1 MNQTSVLIPILSTL
15 SAFILISCIRFL
27 DVFERE
33 PYKLIFINFL
43 FGILSYLISAISVS
57 LIFGI
62 IDINKFVLGSSTRY
76 VFLIVLVTAMI
87 MLISQLI
94 FSILSLL
101 FFRKDFDTMP
111 DYIIYFS
118 TIGIG
123 FNFSEVFFYN
133 FLNKTNNQL
142 LLQISDNLYFSSF
155 FNGTT
160 LPFLMGAIG
169 AGYYLSLISKKENF
183 NSLYKVSILTVGLAI
198 LTQIIFYSMNF
209 FIMISS
215 PHTPSEFLNV
225 IKEIKIF
232 AQSFSIT
239 LLILSVGFAVIF
251 DAYIISNFL
260 EKVVSN
266 SKNKSFKLVNASNF
280 INPFLYLSLSKLKYF
295 SALKGKQDISE
306 KNLKTFAKLALK
318 NFNDPKNS
326 FLYIAEANEILDKS

>member
-1 MNQTSVLIPILSTL
+1 MNQIGALIPILSTL
-15 SAFILISCIRFL
+15 NAFILISCIRFL

-33 PYKLIFINFL
+33 PYKPIFINFL

-62 IDINKFVLGSSTRY
+62 IDINKFVLSSSNRY
-76 VFLIVLVTAMI
+76 VFLIILVTALI

-94 FSILSLL
+94 FSSLSLL
-101 FFRKDFDTMP
+101 FFRKDYDTMP

-133 FLNKTNNQL
+133 LLNKTNNQL

-169 AGYYLSLISKKENF
+169 AGYYLYLISKKENF
-183 NSLYKVSILTVGLAI
+183 NSLFKVSILSIGLAI
-198 LTQIIFYSMNF
+198 FTQIIFYSMNF
-209 FIMISS
+209 FIMVSS
-215 PHTPSEFLNV
+215 PHTPSDFLNV

-251 DAYIISNFL
+251 DSYIISNFL
-260 EKVVSN
+260 EKVVS
-266 SKNKSFKLVNASNF
+266 SSENKFPKTLNASNF

-295 SALKGKQDISE
+295 SGLKGNQEISE
-306 KNLKTFAKLALK
+306 KNLKTFAKLSLK

>member
-1 MNQTSVLIPILSTL
+1 
-15 SAFILISCIRFL
+15 
-27 DVFERE
+27 
-33 PYKLIFINFL
+33 
-43 FGILSYLISAISVS
+43 
-57 LIFGI
+57 
-62 IDINKFVLGSSTRY
+62 
-76 VFLIVLVTAMI
+76 

-94 FSILSLL
+94 FSSLSLL

-183 NSLYKVSILTVGLAI
+183 NSLSRVSILTVGLAI
-198 LTQIIFYSMNF
+198 FTQIIFYSMNF

-215 PHTPSEFLNV
+215 PHTPSDSLNV

-251 DAYIISNFL
+251 DSYIISNFL
-260 EKVVSN
+260 EKVVS
-266 SKNKSFKLVNASNF
+266 SSENKSSKILNASNF

-295 SALKGKQDISE
+295 SALKGKQEISE

-326 FLYIAEANEILDKS
+326 FLYISEANEILSNS